1 MPAPLA
7 RAAIAASS
15 RRAFLGQLGRSGA
28 ASALRALPLFT
39 IAAATTGTASR
50 ARAATVSTDPTT
62 ELIAMSA
69 TKIAQLIREKQIS
82 ATEAVNAYIDRIQ
95 KVNPKLNA
103 VVQMCFDRALAEAK
117 SADAARARGELIG
130 VLHCVPMTIKD
141 SIDTAGVISTAGT
154 VGRMHYVPE
163 KDATV
168 VARLRAAGAILL
180 GKTNTPEW
188 TLGGG
193 GIPGVSTTA
202 NIVYGITRNPYDTT
216 RSTAGSSGGAGAIV
230 AAAGSGF
237 DIGTDWGGS
246 IRGPAHLNG
255 IAGIKPTFGR
265 VPRTGHVVDYG
276 GIHDTWQQLGPM
288 ARRVEDLSL
297 IMSVIAGADGYD
309 VAIPPMPWSDPAAV
323 DVSKLRVAIYTEAP
337 SGEVTPETAAAVKQC
352 AAYLEQLGCT
362 ITEDYPKEL
371 LEELNEIRT
380 AISRESKWGLK
391 RLAEKWGT
399 KSISPTITGRANR
412 ESVST
417 AELTELLE
425 KQDHNRSRML
435 SWMKNYDIVLN
446 PVFGKPAGLIDIGPT
461 SGDGPRSDRGANF
474 NGTHNTTGWPAAVV
488 RAAASPEGLP
498 IGVQVIGQPWRD
510 DHVLATAAYLES
522 RTGGWQ
528 MPAI

>member
-1 MPAPLA
+1 MPVP
-7 RAAIAASS
+7 AAS
-15 RRAFLGQLGRSGA
+15 RRAFLGQLGRSGLA
-28 ASALRALPLFT
+28 AGLRSLPVFV
-39 IAAATTGTASR
+39 AAGATASR
-50 ARAATVSTDPTT
+50 ARAAAVSTDPSTD
-62 ELIAMSA
+62 LIAMSA
-69 TKIAQLIREKQIS
+69 TKLAQLIREKQVS
-82 ATEAVNAYIDRIQ
+82 AVEATTTCIARIQ
-95 KVNPKLNA
+95 KVNPHLNA
-103 VVQMCFDRALAEAK
+103 VVQTCFDRALSEAK
-117 SADAARARGELIG
+117 AADAALARGELLG
-130 VLHCVPMTIKD
+130 PLHGVPMTIKD

-168 VARLRAAGAILL
+168 VARLRGAGAILL

-230 AAAGSGF
+230 AAAGAPF

-297 IMSVIAGADGYD
+297 IMSIIAGPDGFD
-309 VAIPPMPWSDPAAV
+309 AAIPPMPWTDPATV
-323 DVSKLRVAIYTEAP
+323 DVAKLRVAYYVKAP
-337 SGEVTPETAAAVKQC
+337 SGEVTDETAAAVKQC
-352 AAYLEQLGCT
+352 ATYLEELGCT
-362 ITEDYPKEL
+362 VTEDYPGEL
-371 LEELNEIRT
+371 LEELNEVRS

-425 KQDHNRSRML
+425 KQDSSRSRML
-435 SWMKNYDIVLN
+435 QWVKSYDIVLN
-446 PVFGKPAGLIDIGPT
+446 PVFGKPAGLIDIGPRT
-461 SGDGPRSDRGANF
+461 GDGPRSDRGANF

-488 RAAASPEGLP
+488 RGATSPEGLP

-510 DHVLATAAYLES
+510 DHVLATAAYLETK
-522 RTGGWQ
+522 TGGWQ
-528 MPAI
+528 MPPL